1 MVVVQRQSLYKH
13 MIHLETLLP
22 LQVLQ
27 SAAGYYVGTCDEDG
41 PVSRESN
48 EYFKN
53 RETAEQAL
61 ADGNWSQKAEP

>member
-1 MVVVQRQSLYKH
+1 MTKNGFGQLARQWAQK
-13 MIHLETLLP
+13 LLP

-27 SAAGYYVGTCDEDG
+27 SAADYYVGTCDEDG

>member
-1 MVVVQRQSLYKH
+1 MLV
-13 MIHLETLLP
+13 LP

>member
-1 MVVVQRQSLYKH
+1 MTKNGFGQLARRWAQK
-13 MIHLETLLP
+13 LLP